1 MRRGILLT
9 LLLALCWAGAIPAEV
24 RCETLDVL
32 VKGVYEGPK
41 AGRDAAYAQAVMN
54 AKLQAIERSGMEISS
69 ITRVENFTLKYDLV
83 ESKAKAVILPG
94 FQIVDMG
101 YQLDGT
107 YQVVFFGKVQLGQD
121 KGKLW
126 GKMRREPNR
135 FRNFKEAFEAWQGTF
150 PRSIENQYV
159 NNENGTVVDLKTGLM
174 WLFSYEMAESLGAA
188 QRYVDKLNQSQFGS
202 QTGWRL
208 PTLPE
213 LSTLVENTPSKPLDG
228 GRKSHLAPVF
238 DARPYCW
245 YLWSADSTPE
255 DNLLV
260 YVGEEKSG
268 IAIAGSHYQAD
279 GICVACIKAV
289 RTIQEP

>member
-1 MRRGILLT
+1 MSKRILLT
-9 LLLALCWAGAIPAEV
+9 LLLALCFAGAIPAEV
-24 RCETLDVL
+24 RCETLEVL
-32 VKGVYEGPK
+32 LKGVYEGP
-41 AGRDAAYAQAVMN
+41 RTSREAAYAQAVMN
-54 AKLQAIERSGMEISS
+54 AKLQAIERSGTEVTS

-107 YQVVFFGKVQLGQD
+107 YQVVFSGKVQLGQD

-126 GKMRREPNR
+126 GKLRPEPGA

-150 PRSIENQYV
+150 PGSIENQYV
-159 NNENGTVVDLKTGLM
+159 NNENGTVIDLKTGLM
-174 WLFSYEMAESLGAA
+174 WLFSYEMAESLNAA
-188 QRYVDKLNQSQFGS
+188 KGFVDKLNQSRFGG
-202 QTGWRL
+202 QTGWRI

-213 LSTLVENTPSKPLDG
+213 LSSLVENTAGKPLNS
-228 GRKSHLAPVF
+228 GRKSYLAPVF

-245 YLWSADSTPE
+245 YLWSADGTPE
-255 DNLLV
+255 GNLLV